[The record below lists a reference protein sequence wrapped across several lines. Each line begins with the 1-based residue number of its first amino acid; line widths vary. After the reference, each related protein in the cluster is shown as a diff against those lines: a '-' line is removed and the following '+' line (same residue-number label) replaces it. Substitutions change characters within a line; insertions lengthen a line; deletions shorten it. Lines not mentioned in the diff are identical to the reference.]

1 MQEVKGKDISKITA
15 IVVSYNPDLSVF
27 PEVLSRILTQVDNLV
42 LVDNGSSNCQE
53 LKKALNS
60 YEHNIDVLFLEENL
74 GLASAQNIAIKRVL
88 NKTDYII
95 LFDQDSLIE
104 ECLISNLTAAHCAI
118 NDYGMKVAAVG
129 PTFYDPGTGSFYPA
143 TIYFGP
149 FIKRVKLEDKP
160 VEATFIIASGC
171 LINVEALN
179 IIGLMNEGYFIDY
192 IDVEWCL
199 RAKSHGYG
207 VYMIPT
213 AKMQHTIGDARIS
226 IMGRTLSVH
235 SPLRRYYLIRNSFL
249 IVRLRHIPVG
259 YKIREMS
266 FNFLRAIIAIA
277 TNKDKRSTL
286 RYIYRGV
293 FDGLRGKTGR
303 FAG

>member
-1 MQEVKGKDISKITA
+1 MQEVKGKDTPKITA

-53 LKKALNS
+53 LKKLLNS
-60 YEHNIDVLFLEENL
+60 YEHNIDVILLDENL
-74 GLASAQNIAIKRVL
+74 GLATAQNVAIKRVL
-88 NKTDYII
+88 NKSEFII

-104 ECLISNLTAAHCAI
+104 ECLIRNLVIAHCAI
-118 NDYGMKVAAVG
+118 NHSGKKVAAVG

-143 TIYFGP
+143 TLYWGP
-149 FIKRVKLEDKP
+149 FIKRVKLEAKP

-171 LINVEALN
+171 LISVAALN
-179 IIGLMNEGYFIDY
+179 TIGLMNEGYFIDY

-199 RAKSHGYG
+199 RARSHGYG

-249 IVRLRHIPVG
+249 IVRLKHIPTG
-259 YKIREMS
+259 YKIREMC
-266 FNFLRAIIAIA
+266 FNFLRAIIAI
-277 TNKDKRSTL
+277 TRNKDKRSTFH
-286 RYIYRGV
+286 YICRGV
-293 FDGLRGKTGR
+293 FDGLRGKAGR
-303 FAG
+303 FAD